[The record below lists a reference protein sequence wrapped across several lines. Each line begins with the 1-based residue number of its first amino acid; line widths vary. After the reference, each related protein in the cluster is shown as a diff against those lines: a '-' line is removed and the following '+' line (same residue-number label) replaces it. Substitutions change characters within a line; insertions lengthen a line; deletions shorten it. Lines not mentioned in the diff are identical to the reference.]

1 MTDQPNDWKDRFL
14 LALATCLM
22 AGIILAAEA
31 LFGR

>member
-1 MTDQPNDWKDRFL
+1 MPDAPNEWKDRLL

-22 AGIILAAEA
+22 AGIIVAAEA